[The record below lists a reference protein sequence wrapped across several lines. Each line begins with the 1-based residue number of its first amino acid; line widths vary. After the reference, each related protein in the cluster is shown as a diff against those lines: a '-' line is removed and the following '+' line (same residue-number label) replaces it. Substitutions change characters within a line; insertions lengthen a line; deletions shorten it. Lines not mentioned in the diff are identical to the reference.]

1 MFDAGKQYNGFYER
15 SPTYIPDVFGRL
27 VLQMPRHDSKCLL
40 PFSTMQCRIILNLE
54 SKYFLG
60 YLLCLPSGR
69 QRNEQNSIELQKFLN
84 LILIRIMYVF
94 IFEFLDFWTKFKNLK
109 QNEEIKRKIN
119 WEKHCV
125 KFCRLVE
132 KYFFII
138 KIQGQTV
145 IF

>member
-54 SKYFLG
+54 SKYLLG
-60 YLLCLPSGR
+60 YLLYLPSGR

-84 LILIRIMYVF
+84 LILIRIMCVL
-94 IFEFLDFWTKFKNLK
+94 IFEFWIFLIKFKNLK
-109 QNEEIKRKIN
+109 QNENIKRIFLKN
-119 WEKHCV
+119 V
-125 KFCRLVE
+125 RS
-132 KYFFII
+132 
-138 KIQGQTV
+138 TV
-145 IF
+145 LNSVDP